1 MRTFDRYMLSQ
12 LTVTF
17 GFFALILVAV
27 YWVNRA
33 ISLFDRLIS
42 DGQTAWVFLQF
53 TALTLPN
60 VILLVLPVAAF
71 VATLYVTN
79 RVISESEFVV
89 MQAAGMS
96 PYRLVR
102 PALVFGLGVTLVM
115 AVLAHVMVP
124 LSRVEIGRMQT
135 RVAEDVTAQ
144 LLTEG
149 QFLHPSD
156 GITLYIRE
164 ITERGELR
172 DILLS
177 DRNDEKVSTY
187 YLADRALVVRSDK
200 GPQLVMFDGMS
211 QTLRLADKRLSTV
224 AFEDFSYDLSGLL
237 DEGGVGRP
245 DVRLLPTSE
254 LLAATPESQERTGKS
269 RAVFL
274 AEAHSRI
281 SQPFQGLSLALI
293 GASALLLGGF
303 SRFGVTRQILV
314 AVFAVIILQM
324 LNNLAV
330 DAARADVAMWPT
342 LYLPPLAGGLFAL
355 GVLWLAARPALFK
368 RRLRDD
374 PTDGPAEDPGQ
385 AEGAA

>member
-1 MRTFDRYMLSQ
+1 MLSQ

-17 GFFALILVAV
+17 AFFALILVAV

-89 MQAAGMS
+89 MQSAGMS

-115 AVLAHVMVP
+115 SILAHVLVP
-124 LSRVEIGRMQT
+124 LSRVEIGRMQA
-135 RVAEDVTAQ
+135 RVAQDVTAQ

-149 QFLHPSD
+149 QFLHPAD
-156 GITLYIRE
+156 GVTLYIRE

-172 DILLS
+172 DILLADQS
-177 DRNDEKVSTY
+177 SEKVDVL
-187 YLADRALVVRSDK
+187 YLADRALVVRAEE

-211 QTLRLADKRLSTV
+211 QTLRLPDQRLSTV
-224 AFEDFSYDLSGLL
+224 AFKDFSYDLSGFLE
-237 DEGGVGRP
+237 EGGIGRP
-245 DVRLLPTSE
+245 DLRFLPTSE
-254 LLAATPESQERTGKS
+254 LLAASPASRAATGKS
-269 RAVFL
+269 RAAFL
-274 AEAHSRI
+274 TEAHSRI
-281 SQPFQGLSLALI
+281 AQPFLGLSLAVI

-314 AVFAVIILQM
+314 AVFAVIALQL

-330 DAARADVAMWPT
+330 DAATTDETMWPT
-342 LYLPPLAGGLFAL
+342 LYMPPIVGLLFAL
-355 GVLWLAARPALFK
+355 GVLWLAARPALFV
-368 RRLRDD
+368 RRSADAA
-374 PTDGPAEDPGQ
+374 PAPE
-385 AEGAA
+385 AAP